1 MSASDIDW
9 DSQIDKFMEQSGITT
24 EDKAT
29 DRQLLLAIYKSQV
42 ETERL
47 VREFIATVQPTV
59 EKFSRGGIL
68 GMLGH

>member
-1 MSASDIDW
+1 MSAFDEIVAVEYPSEDISDR
-9 DSQIDKFMEQSGITT
+9 E
-24 EDKAT
+24 
-29 DRQLLLAIYKSQV
+29 LLASIYRSQV